1 MKTVVRGEAG
11 APEGVRREDLVD
23 QPEVGPAAR
32 RVLLGLARAALAEAT
47 GFRGARGQFEDQRTV
62 TGDAGLEMACLDEP
76 GAVFITLTVDGEL
89 RGCIGGLLPERP
101 LRVAVA
107 RAAVSAAL
115 GDPRFLPVTAD
126 ELPGLHLGVSILG
139 PLTPLEDPGGFRPG
153 VDGIVADRQGR
164 IGLLL
169 PEVADEFGLDGR
181 GMLDAVCQ
189 KAGLPRDAWRDRS
202 TQLLTFRT
210 IRFDGPAVAVTD

>member
-1 MKTVVRGEAG
+1 MKTVVRWETA
-11 APEGVRREDLVD
+11 APEGVRGRDPVD
-23 QPEVGPAAR
+23 PPDVGPAAR
-32 RVLLGLARAALAEAT
+32 QVLLGLARTALAEAT
-47 GFRGARGQFEDQRTV
+47 GFRGEREQLKDERAA
-62 TGDAGLEMACLDEP
+62 TGDARPEMACLDEP
-76 GAVFITLTVDGEL
+76 CAVFVTLTVDGEL
-89 RGCIGGLLPERP
+89 RGCIGGLLPDLP

-115 GDPRFLPVTAD
+115 GDPRFRPVTAK

-139 PLTPLEDPGGFRPG
+139 PLTPLEDPDGYRPG
-153 VDGIVADRQGR
+153 LDGIVVDRLGR

-189 KAGLPRDAWRDRS
+189 KAGLPRDAWRDRC
-202 TQLLTFRT
+202 TRLMTFRT
-210 IRFDGPAVAVTD
+210 VRFDGPAVAPTD